1 MRTRIAAFCLAAAGL
16 SSAQAQAQDF
26 SSTPPLLVHGNYC
39 GLGNR
44 APLPPVD
51 ALDRA
56 CARHDACTPAGGL
69 PSRLCN
75 LRLSREADLIARD
88 PRQPDDV
95 RAAAG
100 FIAFS
105 AATMPFDPAPRA
117 VMVVAPGAAGPYVR
131 QRARIGYDY

>member
-1 MRTRIAAFCLAAAGL
+1 MRIRIAVLCLAAAGL

-26 SSTPPLLVHGNYC
+26 TSAPRLLVHGNYC
-39 GLGNR
+39 GLDNR
-44 APLPPVD
+44 APLRPVD

-56 CARHDACTPAGGL
+56 CARHDACTPEGEL

-75 LRLSREADLIARD
+75 LRLSREAELISRD
-88 PRQPDDV
+88 PRRPDDV

-105 AATMPFDPAPRA
+105 AAAMPFDPAPRA
-117 VMVVAPGAAGPYVR
+117 VMVATLGIPGPYVR
-131 QRARIGYDY
+131 QRTRVGYDY